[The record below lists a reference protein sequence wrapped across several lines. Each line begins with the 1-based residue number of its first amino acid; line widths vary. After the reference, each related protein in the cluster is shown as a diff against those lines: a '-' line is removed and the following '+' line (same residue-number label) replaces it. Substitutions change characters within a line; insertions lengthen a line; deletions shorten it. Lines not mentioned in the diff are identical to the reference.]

1 MKRLTLFLLTSLFML
16 SMLLIPQSQAAA
28 KGARS
33 ISFLGIEFITFK
45 GMVFKFRVEGKF
57 DSFKG
62 FVTLSGKNMPL
73 NCKMTDDGKTLACTA
88 LLVKQYVGKTVC
100 GQVNGFSFCG
110 QVPKPNY
117 CYSIFD
123 VEATPPFSS
132 WVEAGRQCQD
142 HEAYVGEE
150 ISWYNPAWSE
160 WYWYVYSLDGSDSIV
175 FFYPPPP
182 NLGRGF
188 YWTEW

>member
-62 FVTLSGKNMPL
+62 SVTLKGKNMPL

-117 CYSIFD
+117 CYSVFD
-123 VEATPPFSS
+123 WAFTPPPHF

-142 HEAYVGEE
+142 HEAYVGET
-150 ISWYNPAWSE
+150 IYWYNPAWSD
-160 WYWYVYSLDGSDSIV
+160 WYWYVYSLDGSDSTHT
-175 FFYPPPP
+175 PP

-188 YWTEW
+188 YWTW